1 MLLGKQVTL
10 PSSFFFAK
18 FPRFMPCLVYAH
30 GSTMYRRRFCNRYLP
45 DLRSPPEAG
54 RLRGGVKNPEGTG
67 YKTFSYLKS
76 SSNFF
81 YASFCLFF
89 FRVNFRS
96 FLIYVLIVIKAL
108 SESPQTQ
115 G

>member
-1 MLLGKQVTL
+1 MLMVPLCIGE
-10 PSSFFFAK
+10 
-18 FPRFMPCLVYAH
+18 
-30 GSTMYRRRFCNRYLP
+30 RFCNRYLP
-45 DLRSPPEAG
+45 VLRSPPEAG

-67 YKTFSYLKS
+67 SKTFSYLKFS
-76 SSNFF
+76 SIFF
-81 YASFCLFF
+81 NASFWLIYFF
-89 FRVNFRS
+89 GSFFRS